1 MRFSCD
7 ECGRSYV
14 ASDDVAG
21 RAFRMRCKQCG
32 NDIVVRPPSAAPTPP
47 PSRAATPAPR
57 HAERSRATGAGSRPA
72 FDPFE
77 GDEVATG
84 DVAVGDESLEI
95 LERTPPPKPIA
106 RPSAPASPAY
116 AAPRRSAP
124 APSARPR
131 RMLPAEDEA
140 KLGPPGAEDR
150 RSVPRWVILI
160 AVGAVAAA
168 GVAFLR

>member
-1 MRFSCD
+1 
-7 ECGRSYV
+7 
-14 ASDDVAG
+14 
-21 RAFRMRCKQCG
+21 MRCKQCG
-32 NDIVVRPPSAAPTPP
+32 SDIVVRPPTAAPTPL
-47 PSRAATPAPR
+47 PSRAAPR
-57 HAERSRATGAGSRPA
+57 HAERPRATGAGSRPV

-77 GDEVATG
+77 GDEVVTG

-95 LERTPPPKPIA
+95 LERTPAPKPIA
-106 RPSAPASPAY
+106 RPSAPATPPAAPAY
-116 AAPRRSAP
+116 TAPRRPAP